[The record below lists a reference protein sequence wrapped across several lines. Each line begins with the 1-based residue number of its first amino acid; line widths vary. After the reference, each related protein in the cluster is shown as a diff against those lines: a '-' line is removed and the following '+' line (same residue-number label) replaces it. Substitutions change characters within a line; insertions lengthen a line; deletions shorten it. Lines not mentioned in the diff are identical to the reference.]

1 MTELPQKM
9 SLSNIKSFLQMI
21 YTDDNSIVEQ
31 RMSLI
36 KSTFQE
42 NWLYDDETAYHV
54 QLVLSS
60 KDYLGISIN
69 HESKRTKE
77 SSSWNTFFLAKDHKT
92 ILNILYEQGTYENS
106 IEDVFGLLPEDDDD
120 GEALA

>member
-60 KDYLGISIN
+60 KDYLGISV
-69 HESKRTKE
+69 K
-77 SSSWNTFFLAKDHKT
+77 
-92 ILNILYEQGTYENS
+92 
-106 IEDVFGLLPEDDDD
+106 
-120 GEALA
+120 